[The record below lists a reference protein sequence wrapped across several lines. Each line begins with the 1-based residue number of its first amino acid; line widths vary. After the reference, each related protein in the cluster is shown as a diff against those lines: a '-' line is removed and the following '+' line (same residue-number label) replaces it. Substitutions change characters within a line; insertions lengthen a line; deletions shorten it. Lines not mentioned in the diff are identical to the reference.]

1 LQGLLPLCRH
11 PAGVAKAQN
20 RAWSNGKGEEGLQSK
35 VWSQSASRKELCEAQ
50 NSIVETRRQITQ
62 ECMALTQGASMVK
75 ARMLN
80 EICEMISK
88 SLTHLGHAAYSLSQL
103 SDSRTV

>member
-1 LQGLLPLCRH
+1 
-11 PAGVAKAQN
+11 
-20 RAWSNGKGEEGLQSK
+20 
-35 VWSQSASRKELCEAQ
+35 
-50 NSIVETRRQITQ
+50 
-62 ECMALTQGASMVK
+62 MVK